1 MLFSQ
6 LLQNGG
12 VEITPEIKALIN
24 KFRDRWIS
32 KQFQNNF
39 QNRIQLLDEPLLFG
53 FIPERVHSLGKNDN
67 GSHTSLVNVYSYR
80 SKDFMEKFPQFEMLF
95 VKIWC
100 LIHTSPDL
108 LEFAQSGDLVEYVKD
123 DENRENYYFYHRRA
137 ANEIVKVIINDDS
150 VNIKIEHLLS
160 HKNKVE
166 FTIR

>member
-1 MLFSQ
+1 MFLSTI
-6 LLQNGG
+6 LEKHR
-12 VEITPEIKALIN
+12 VKITPEMEDLIK
-24 KFRDRWIS
+24 KFGNRWIS
-32 KQFQNNF
+32 KQFQTDF
-39 QNRIQLLDEPLLFG
+39 QNRIQLLHKPILFG
-53 FIPERVHSLGKNDN
+53 SIPERVDSLRKNDN
-67 GSHTSLVNVYSYR
+67 LSHTSLVDVYSYR

-123 DENRENYYFYHRRA
+123 DEDGKNYYFYQRRA
-137 ANEIVKVIINDDS
+137 AKEIVKVIINDDS
-150 VNIKIEHLLS
+150 VNIEIEHLLS